1 MMSDF
6 PGHLQHGQPVVDLPG
21 FAHRFDEVNG
31 TRIHSVTGGEGP
43 LIVLVHGWPYTWAL
57 WRPLMPLL
65 AAAGFSVLAPD
76 LRGLGDSSQVGDDY
90 SKVNVAEDIRQVVQ
104 RLGATQIDLVGTDIG
119 TMVSYAYASR
129 HPHEVRRLV
138 LAESILPG
146 FGLEER
152 MNPATGGYW
161 HFGFHMQAE
170 LATFLTQGKEE
181 AYLLPTMRM
190 MSAAPDAEEIARQEF
205 LPYYLAP
212 GGMYAGFRH
221 YATLLEDGRQ
231 NRVTFTDKLPMPV
244 LVLSGERG
252 IPQVQTLASVQ
263 QVADQPE
270 VDLVPGSGH
279 TFALDNPTWVAQRLT
294 RFFQ

>member
-1 MMSDF
+1 M
-6 PGHLQHGQPVVDLPG
+6 DLRG
-21 FAHRFDEVNG
+21 FTHRFDKVNG
-31 TRIHSVTGGEGP
+31 TRIHSVTGGQGP

-76 LRGLGDSSQVGDDY
+76 LRGLGDSSRAEGGY
-90 SKVNVAEDIRQVVQ
+90 SKVNVAEDVRQVVQ
-104 RLGATQIDLVGTDIG
+104 HLGAEQIQLVGTDIG
-119 TMVSYAYASR
+119 TMMAYAYASR
-129 HPHEVRRLV
+129 HPREVRRLV

-190 MSAAPDAEEIARQEF
+190 MSAAPNAEEVARRDF
-205 LPYYLAP
+205 LPHYLAP
-212 GGMYAGFRH
+212 GGMHAGFQH
-221 YATLLEDGRQ
+221 YATLLEDGQQ
-231 NRVTFTDKLPMPV
+231 NRATFTGALPMPV
-244 LVLSGERG
+244 LVLNGEWG
-252 IPQVQTLASVQ
+252 IPQAQTLASVQ

-270 VDLVPGSGH
+270 RDLVPASGH
-279 TFALDNPTWVAQRLT
+279 TFALDNPAWVAQRLT
-294 RFFQ
+294 EFFR